1 MIPASPLGLRQPAAA
16 FVGAARC
23 AALLFALF
31 LLLATPSAALATTTE
46 PPPPLPDGLYAEVT
60 TPQGVVIAELH
71 YKQAPMTVANFV
83 GLAEGALGPRK
94 GEPFYDG
101 LVFHRVVDD
110 FVVQGGDPTGTG
122 EGGPGYEFPDEIAP
136 GLRHDRAGVVQMANS
151 GPDTNGSQWCFML
164 RPVPRLNYLHS
175 VFGHVVR
182 GLELLPR
189 IRQGDTMRVRI
200 LRVGSEADA
209 FRVTESTFAAR
220 IAAAKKYAGPAQPG
234 PDAPFD
240 DPDRLLPTEW
250 ERARS
255 FTFKLANFERFTGV
269 RLCARLLAKTPDAGI
284 DAYLRETA
292 ARLGTTETGALAVY
306 CADTDRWHFLLGEKS
321 RATLRTADDL
331 ILLIAAARRDSLAA
345 EAYAQARLPEGQ
357 SLAPGQKLKL
367 YTDAVLDGLIAKLES
382 RL

>member
-1 MIPASPLGLRQPAAA
+1 MFSSRFSAPLRLCVRNHTISVLSFFARGLSFLLPLAFASALAAA
-16 FVGAARC
+16 EA
-23 AALLFALF
+23 
-31 LLLATPSAALATTTE
+31 
-46 PPPPLPDGLYAEVT
+46 PPLPDGLYAEVT
-60 TPQGVVIAELH
+60 TPQGVVVAELH

-110 FVVQGGDPTGTG
+110 FVVQGGDPAGTG

-136 GLRHDRAGVVQMANS
+136 GLRHDRAGVMQMANS

-175 VFGHVVR
+175 VFGHVVG
-182 GLELLPR
+182 GLDLLPR

-200 LRVGSEADA
+200 LRVGPDAQA
-209 FRVTESTFAAR
+209 FRVAEASFAAR
-220 IAAAKKYAGPAQPG
+220 IAAAKKYAGPSQPG

-240 DPDRLLPTEW
+240 DPDGLLPTEW
-250 ERARS
+250 ERARG

-269 RLCARLLAKTPDAGI
+269 RLCARLLAKTPEAGI

-292 ARLGTTETGALAVY
+292 SRLGTFPTGALVVY
-306 CADTDRWHFLLGEKS
+306 CADTDRWHCLLGEKS
-321 RATLRTADDL
+321 PAALGTADDVARFL
-331 ILLIAAARRDSLAA
+331 ATARREAEA
-345 EAYAQARLPEGQ
+345 VEAYAQARLPEGRT
-357 SLAPGQKLKL
+357 LTPAQKLKL
-367 YTDAVLDGLIAKLES
+367 HTDSVLDGLIFKLEPT
-382 RL
+382 R